1 MARILID
8 GPQTGQSWRSGE
20 TTGRASADPHPPTPD
35 HRTGKK
41 ISVRH
46 FDWSVSLPGSVT

>member
-20 TTGRASADPHPPTPD
+20 TTGRASADPPPPPD